1 MAEFD
6 LSQLN
11 GGRNNNR
18 VDTIDTTSG
27 KIQRSG
33 NYISANE
40 ARAKGMSISGE
51 PKAKD
56 YDPIFD
62 TPPTFKV
69 AKPTHVQ
76 NLGEAPQPVETVK
89 HVESKAPV
97 VHTKETK
104 PDVPDPVP
112 LKVVDNFAVKLNESI
127 GSSDEVTPFDPKS
140 LPKKK
145 PQISHDEAEDM
156 ALLEKAVEREKKSIT
171 ERVRALTEAQYNELI
186 DAQQKGIQIS
196 RPMTDEEV
204 AAEEEARVNN
214 NPEAEKVPIEERIQK
229 RIIIDDDSGEEAT
242 FEEPKYKEVFED
254 NCMNA
259 IRYVDMH
266 VNAKDYFTRTMHLK
280 SYLSNQHQY
289 SELWAIVMY
298 DKEGNTAVH
307 PFLVSKKDG
316 ITAIVECNLDNI
328 KGVHVLD
335 PNDSIETL
343 YVEFQ
348 HKGYL
353 YEYIDFLANSVVV
366 KLPSD
371 MPTTENALKL
381 ANEKLG
387 AKKQMDNIKD
397 NEPEVIEAKITEDTH
412 PYIENHEDL
421 KDAINTDEAS
431 TLYSDEYDTS
441 DTSVDGVSYF
451 TTDDVP
457 FEMSTST
464 NADSD
469 TVYEDY
475 QGENEDSVESGD
487 DSSDADI
494 DESVV
499 ISKEYSG
506 RSAFEEAAS
515 DDLEKDLKR
524 ELRIDEDEDKTNEDM
539 LNELKAAVKKN
550 IPAIKKKI
558 NLRDFKIADTPISAA
573 QVASFSISDLNE
585 ADWVLPNANKVIT
598 VRGLSGP
605 ELFAMNPQNSNKNKI
620 NTFRQIYGIIY
631 KHITSLKPNT
641 FDEWLKVT
649 RFSDIDHIY
658 AALHRATFSGSNFV
672 HYECPEC
679 HHVFVRE
686 YPFEDMVNYRDEKAK
701 LRITQLLNSADTSIP
716 GYDVKLV
723 QISDRYVVGL
733 KDPSV
738 WNMVMETAALS
749 ESFLTKYEDLLDTM
763 SFIDSIYLIDHDTMK
778 LSPIDFDYK
787 KEDPAQ
793 STARKII
800 ILSDLIKSLS
810 SDSYFNLRNQ
820 IAQMFASSNDISY
833 KIPAAVCDHCQHEF
847 SEEPTEGMRM
857 LFTRHQLG
865 ALGVI

>member
-11 GGRNNNR
+11 GRR
-18 VDTIDTTSG
+18 DQKVDTIDTTSG
-27 KIQRSG
+27 QLKRSG
-33 NYISANE
+33 NYINANE
-40 ARAKGMSISGE
+40 ARARGITPGSKRPDE
-51 PKAKD
+51 V
-56 YDPIFD
+56 DPIFD

-69 AKPTHVQ
+69 PPKNQDPVSNLDDIKP
-76 NLGEAPQPVETVK
+76 APQAT
-89 HVESKAPV
+89 PV

-104 PDVPDPVP
+104 PEVADPTP
-112 LKVVDNFAVKLNESI
+112 LKVVDNFAIKLNETTGDS
-127 GSSDEVTPFDPKS
+127 GEVQFFDPKS

-145 PQISHDEAEDM
+145 PTISRNEEEDM
-156 ALLEKAVEREKKSIT
+156 ATLEKAVEREKQSIT
-171 ERVRALTEAQYNELI
+171 QRVRQLTEAQYNELLE
-186 DAQQKGIQIS
+186 ARQNGTRVA

-204 AAEEEARVNN
+204 AAEEERRVNN
-214 NPEAEKVPIEERIQK
+214 SAPKEDDTPIEEKMQR
-229 RIIIDDDSGEEAT
+229 RIIIDDDGEEVS
-242 FEEPKYKEVFED
+242 FDEPKYKEVFEE

-259 IRYVDMH
+259 IRHVDMH
-266 VNAKDYFTRTMHLK
+266 VNAKDYFTRVMHLK
-280 SYLSNQHQY
+280 SYLSNNHQY
-289 SELWAIVMY
+289 SEIWAIVMY
-298 DKEGNTAVH
+298 DKEGKSAVH

-316 ITAIVECNLDNI
+316 IIAIVECNLDNI

-335 PNDSIETL
+335 PNDSVETL

-353 YEYIDFLANSVVV
+353 YEYIDFLAKSVVV

-371 MPTTENALKL
+371 IPTIENALKL

-387 AKKQMDNIKD
+387 DTSQMDSVNNVHESKQDAIVKATEMAKD
-397 NEPEVIEAKITEDTH
+397 ATYGDD
-412 PYIENHEDL
+412 HEDL
-421 KDAINTDEAS
+421 KDAINSEEAMS
-431 TLYSDEYDTS
+431 LYDTS
-441 DTSVDGVSYF
+441 DTYVEPQITLDVSS
-451 TTDDVP
+451 DDDDKY
-457 FEMSTST
+457 STS
-464 NADSD
+464 
-469 TVYEDY
+469 YE
-475 QGENEDSVESGD
+475 EAPVEYTIPYEESKEEETEEVGD
-487 DSSDADI
+487 DGGIDDDEDDA
-494 DESVV
+494 VV

-506 RSAFEEAAS
+506 RSAYEEAVS
-515 DDLEKDLKR
+515 DDLEKDLKK
-524 ELRIDEDEDKTNEDM
+524 ELMIDEDKTNEDM

-558 NLRDFKIADTPISAA
+558 NLRDFKISDTPISAA

-585 ADWVLPNANKVIT
+585 ADWVLPNADRVIT
-598 VRGLSGP
+598 VKGLSGP

-631 KHITSLKPNT
+631 KHIASVKPNT

-658 AALHRATFSGSNFV
+658 AALHRATFAGSNFV

-679 HHVFVRE
+679 HHVFVKE
-686 YPFEDMVNYRDEKAK
+686 YSFDDMVAYRDDKAK
-701 LRITQLLNSADTSIP
+701 ERITRLLNSADSSIP

-763 SFIDSIYLIDHDTMK
+763 SFIDSIYLIDRETMK
-778 LSPIDFDYK
+778 LSPIDFGYK

-800 ILSDLIKSLS
+800 ILSDLIKTLS

-833 KIPAAVCDHCQHEF
+833 RIPAAVCEHCQHEIA
-847 SEEPTEGMRM
+847 EEPTEGMRM